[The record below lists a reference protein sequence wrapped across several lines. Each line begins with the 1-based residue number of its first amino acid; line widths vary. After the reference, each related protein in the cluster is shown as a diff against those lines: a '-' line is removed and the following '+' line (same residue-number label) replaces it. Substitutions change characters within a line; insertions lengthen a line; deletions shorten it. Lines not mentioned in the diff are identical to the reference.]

1 MYAFAHLAFTQTR
14 DYSTERGAGREGERE
29 RERGREREREMLV
42 SHRCHRHYLCHSHLT
57 KTTVSIAVSTLTI
70 RSGLNFVGII
80 VAVVV

>member
-1 MYAFAHLAFTQTR
+1 M
-14 DYSTERGAGREGERE
+14 
-29 RERGREREREMLV
+29 EREMLV
-42 SHRCHRHYLCHSHLT
+42 SHRRHRHYLCHSHLT